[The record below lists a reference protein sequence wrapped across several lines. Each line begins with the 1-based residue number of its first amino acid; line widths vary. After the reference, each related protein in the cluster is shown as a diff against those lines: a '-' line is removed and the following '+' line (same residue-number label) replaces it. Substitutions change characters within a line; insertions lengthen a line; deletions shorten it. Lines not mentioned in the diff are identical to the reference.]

1 VAGSRQSVT
10 VVGAGLAGSV
20 LAAQLG
26 QRGIEVDVY
35 ERRPDPRVTGA
46 ERGRSINLALSS
58 RGLAA
63 ITQLGLRQE
72 VLARALPMR
81 GRTVHPVRGNTA
93 YQPYSAEGTRA
104 INSISRSELNAIL
117 LDCAE
122 KSPGVRIHF
131 KHRVTGVD
139 PEEGELTLATPEGTK
154 NATSDVILASD
165 GAYSAVRASLQ
176 FREGFSYSQDF
187 LDHGY
192 KELTIAAGPDGRHQ
206 LDPATLHVWPRGDS
220 MMIALPNLDGS
231 YTCTLFWPKSGRG
244 GLDSLRTPPEIISFF
259 EQHYPDAVSLMP
271 DLIEDYRAN
280 PVGSLVTVRCRP
292 WVSGRVALVGDAAH
306 AIVPFYGQG
315 ANAAMEDCVEL
326 VRCFDEARGDWPA
339 TLAEYQEQRKP
350 NTDAIADYALQN
362 FVEMRDSVGSSV
374 FRAKTALR
382 HALERASGGRY
393 TSRYELVS
401 FSTVPYADIAPMLQR
416 QDRVLAAGVL
426 AGVGV
431 VLLSVLSRRR
441 ILVRHG
447 GQCDA

>member
-1 VAGSRQSVT
+1 VAGSRPSVT

-35 ERRPDPRVTGA
+35 ERRPDLRVTGA
-46 ERGRSINLALSS
+46 ERGRSINLALSA

-81 GRTVHPVRGNTA
+81 GRTVHPVRGDTA
-93 YQPYSAEGTRA
+93 YQSYSAEGTRA

-122 KSPGVRIHF
+122 KSPGVGIHF
-131 KHRVTGVD
+131 EHRVTGVD
-139 PEEGELTLATPEGTK
+139 PEKGELTLATPEGIRK
-154 NATSDVILASD
+154 ATSKVILASD

-206 LDPATLHVWPRGDS
+206 LDACSLHIWPRGDS

-231 YTCTLFWPKSGRG
+231 FTCTLFWPKSGPG
-244 GLDSLRTPPEIISFF
+244 GLDSLRTPTEIISFF
-259 EQHYPDAVSLMP
+259 EQNYPDAVPLMP
-271 DLIEDYRAN
+271 DLVEDFRAN
-280 PVGSLVTVRCRP
+280 PLGSLVTVRCRP

-326 VRCFDEARGDWPA
+326 VRCFDEAGGWPA
-339 TLAEYQEQRKP
+339 TLAEYQKRRKP

-374 FRAKTALR
+374 FRARTALR

-401 FSTVPYADIAPMLQR
+401 FSTVPYADIAPRLQR
-416 QDRVLAAGVL
+416 QDRVLAGVL

-441 ILVRHG
+441 RAG
-447 GQCDA
+447 

>member
-1 VAGSRQSVT
+1 MASSRQSVT
-10 VVGAGLAGSV
+10 IVGAGLAGSV

-46 ERGRSINLALSS
+46 ERGRSINLALSA

-63 ITQLGLRQE
+63 ITSWDCGEQ

-81 GRTVHPVRGNTA
+81 GRTVHPVRGDTA

-104 INSISRSELNAIL
+104 INSISRSELNAVL
-117 LDCAE
+117 LDRAE

-131 KHRVTGVD
+131 EHRVTGVD
-139 PEEGELTLATPEGTK
+139 PEKGELTLATPEGTSR
-154 NATSDVILASD
+154 ATSDLILASD

-206 LDPATLHVWPRGDS
+206 LDPCSLHIWPRGDS

-231 YTCTLFWPKSGRG
+231 YTCTLFWPKSGPG
-244 GLDSLRTPPEIISFF
+244 GLDSLRTPTEIISFF
-259 EQHYPDAVSLMP
+259 EQNYPDAVPLMP
-271 DLIEDYRAN
+271 DLVEDYRAN

-339 TLAEYQEQRKP
+339 TLAEYQKQRKP

-401 FSTVPYADIAPMLQR
+401 FSTVPYADIAPRLQR

-441 ILVRHG
+441 HAG
-447 GQCDA
+447 

>member
-1 VAGSRQSVT
+1 MTAVASSRQSVT
-10 VVGAGLAGSV
+10 IVGAGLAGSV

-46 ERGRSINLALSS
+46 ERGRSINLALSA

-81 GRTVHPVRGNTA
+81 GRTVHPVRGDTA

-122 KSPGVRIHF
+122 KLPGVRIHF
-131 KHRVTGVD
+131 EHRVAGVD
-139 PEEGELTLATPEGTK
+139 PEKGELTLSTPEGTRK
-154 NATSDVILASD
+154 ATSNVILAND

-206 LDPATLHVWPRGDS
+206 LDPGSLHIWPRGDS

-231 YTCTLFWPKSGRG
+231 YTCTLFWPKSGPG
-244 GLDSLRTPPEIISFF
+244 GLDSLRTPTEIISFF
-259 EQHYPDAVSLMP
+259 EQNYPDAARLMP
-271 DLIEDYRAN
+271 DLVEDYRCN

-292 WVSGRVALVGDAAH
+292 WVWGRVALVGDAAH

-326 VRCFDEARGDWPA
+326 VRCYDAARGDWPA
-339 TLAEYQEQRKP
+339 ALAKYQEQRKP

-362 FVEMRDSVGSSV
+362 FVEMRDSVGSRT
-374 FRAKTALR
+374 FLARTALR
-382 HALERASGGRY
+382 HALERATGGRY

-401 FSTVPYADIAPMLQR
+401 FSTVPYADIAPRLQR
-416 QDRVLAAGVL
+416 QDRVLAAVL

-441 ILVRHG
+441 QAG
-447 GQCDA
+447 

>member
-1 VAGSRQSVT
+1 MTGSRQSVT
-10 VVGAGLAGSV
+10 IVGAGLAGSV

-35 ERRPDPRVTGA
+35 ERRPDPRVAGA
-46 ERGRSINLALSS
+46 ERGRSINLALSA

-63 ITQLGLRQE
+63 ITQLGLRRE

-81 GRTVHPVRGNTA
+81 GRTVHPVRGDTA

-131 KHRVTGVD
+131 EHRVTGVE
-139 PEEGELTLATPEGTK
+139 PEKGELTLATPEGTRK
-154 NATSDVILASD
+154 ATADVILAND

-192 KELTIAAGPDGRHQ
+192 KELTIVAGPDGRHQ
-206 LDPATLHVWPRGDS
+206 LDPCSLHIWPRGDS

-231 YTCTLFWPKSGRG
+231 YTCTLFWPKSGLG
-244 GLDSLRTPPEIISFF
+244 GFDSLRTPTEIVSFF
-259 EQHYPDAVSLMP
+259 EKNYPDAVPLMP
-271 DLIEDYRAN
+271 DLVEDYRAN

-339 TLAEYQEQRKP
+339 TLVEYQKQRKP

-362 FVEMRDSVGSSV
+362 FVEMRDSVGSNV
-374 FRAKTALR
+374 FRTKTALR
-382 HALERASGGRY
+382 LALERASGGRY

-401 FSTVPYADIAPMLQR
+401 FSTVPYADIAPRLQR
-416 QDRVLAAGVL
+416 QDRLLAAGVL
-426 AGVGV
+426 AAAGV

-441 ILVRHG
+441 RAG
-447 GQCDA
+447 

>member
-1 VAGSRQSVT
+1 MAGSRQSVT
-10 VVGAGLAGSV
+10 IVGAGLAGSV
-20 LAAQLG
+20 LATQLG
-26 QRGIEVDVY
+26 RRGVEIDVY

-46 ERGRSINLALSS
+46 ERGRSINLALSA

-63 ITQLGLRQE
+63 ITQLGLQQE

-81 GRTVHPVRGNTA
+81 GRTVHPVRGDTA

-117 LDCAE
+117 LDAAE
-122 KSPGVRIHF
+122 KAPGVRIHF
-131 KHRVTGVD
+131 GHRVTGVD
-139 PEEGELTLATPEGTK
+139 PEKGELTLAAPEGTRT
-154 NATSDVILASD
+154 ATSDVILAGD

-206 LDPATLHVWPRGDS
+206 LDRGTLHIWPRGDS

-231 YTCTLFWPKSGRG
+231 FTCTVFWPKSGRG
-244 GLDSLRTPPEIISFF
+244 GLDSLRTPPEIVSFF
-259 EQHYPDAVSLMP
+259 EQNYPDAVALMP
-271 DLIEDYRAN
+271 DLVEDYRCN

-326 VRCFDEARGDWPA
+326 VRCFDEARGDWSA
-339 TLAEYQEQRKP
+339 ALMEYQRQRKP

-362 FVEMRDSVGSSV
+362 FVEMRDSVGSGV

-401 FSTVPYADIAPMLQR
+401 FSTVPYADIAPILQR

-426 AGVGV
+426 AGVGL
-431 VLLSVLSRRR
+431 VLLPVLFRRR
-441 ILVRHG
+441 GWR
-447 GQCDA
+447 DA

>member
-10 VVGAGLAGSV
+10 IVGAGLAGSV

-26 QRGIEVDVY
+26 QRGVEVDVY
-35 ERRPDPRVTGA
+35 ERRPDLRVTGA
-46 ERGRSINLALSS
+46 ERGRSINLALSA

-63 ITQLGLRQE
+63 ITQLGMRQE
-72 VLARALPMR
+72 VLARTLPMR
-81 GRTVHPVRGNTA
+81 GRTVHLAGGDTA
-93 YQPYSAEGTRA
+93 YQPYSADGTRA
-104 INSISRSELNAIL
+104 INSISRSELNAVL

-131 KHRVTGVD
+131 EHRVTGVD
-139 PEEGELTLATPEGTK
+139 PEKGELTLAIPEGITK
-154 NATSDVILASD
+154 ATADVILAND
-165 GAYSAVRASLQ
+165 GAHSAVRASLQ
-176 FREGFSYSQDF
+176 FRDGFSYSQDF

-206 LDPATLHVWPRGDS
+206 LDPCSLHIWPRGDS

-231 YTCTLFWPKSGRG
+231 YTCTLFWPKSGPG
-244 GLDSLRTPPEIISFF
+244 GLNSLRTPPEIVSFF
-259 EQHYPDAVSLMP
+259 EQNYPDAVPLMP
-271 DLIEDYRAN
+271 DLVEDYRTN

-339 TLAEYQEQRKP
+339 ALAQYQKQRKP

-401 FSTVPYADIAPMLQR
+401 FSTVPYADIAPRLQR
-416 QDRVLAAGVL
+416 QDRVLAAML
-426 AGVGV
+426 AGMGV
-431 VLLSVLSRRR
+431 ILLSVLSRRR
-441 ILVRHG
+441 QSG
-447 GQCDA
+447 

>member
-1 VAGSRQSVT
+1 VSGSRQPVT
-10 VVGAGLAGSV
+10 IVGAGLAGSV
-20 LAAQLG
+20 LATQLG
-26 QRGIEVDVY
+26 RRGVEIDVY

-46 ERGRSINLALSS
+46 ERGRSINLALSA

-63 ITQLGLRQE
+63 ITQLGLQQE

-81 GRTVHPVRGNTA
+81 GRTVHPVRGDTA

-117 LDCAE
+117 LDAAE
-122 KSPGVRIHF
+122 KAPGVRIHF
-131 KHRVTGVD
+131 GHRVTGVD
-139 PEEGELTLATPEGTK
+139 PEKGELTLAAPEGTRT
-154 NATSDVILASD
+154 ATSDVILAGD

-206 LDPATLHVWPRGDS
+206 LDRGTLHIWPRGDS

-231 YTCTLFWPKSGRG
+231 FTCTVFWPKSGRG
-244 GLDSLRTPPEIISFF
+244 GLDSLRTPPEIVSFF
-259 EQHYPDAVSLMP
+259 EQNYPDAVALMP
-271 DLIEDYRAN
+271 DLVEDYRCN

-339 TLAEYQEQRKP
+339 ALVEYQRQRKP

-362 FVEMRDSVGSSV
+362 FVEMRDSVGSGV

-401 FSTVPYADIAPMLQR
+401 FSTVPYADIAPILQR

-426 AGVGV
+426 AGVGL
-431 VLLSVLSRRR
+431 VLLPVLFRRR
-441 ILVRHG
+441 GWR
-447 GQCDA
+447 DA